1 MVTPLT
7 LSRRAAV
14 KALGA
19 GLAALPC
26 ASRLSAAAA
35 AGTPQPF
42 TLPALPYAYAA
53 LEPHFDARTME
64 IHHSK
69 HHQNYITS
77 ANAALASYPAL
88 RSRSAE
94 ELVRDLATVPEAIRT
109 AVRNHVGGHLNHAL
123 FWDVIAPRAGG
134 APSGA
139 LAAAL
144 QQRFGSLDAFRAQF
158 TDAAMKRFGSGW
170 AWLTLK
176 GGRLEVSST
185 ANQDSPLM
193 EGAVP
198 LLGLD
203 VWEHAYYLQYQNRRA
218 DFVAA
223 FWNVVAWE
231 RVAARYAAAAR

>member
-1 MVTPLT
+1 MDSPAPV
-7 LSRRAAV
+7 SRRTAV
-14 KALGA
+14 KTLGA
-19 GLAALPC
+19 GVAVLHSAP
-26 ASRLSAAAA
+26 RLAAAA
-35 AGTPQPF
+35 AAPTPQPF
-42 TLPALPYAYAA
+42 TLPPLAYAYNA

-69 HHQNYITS
+69 HHQTYITS
-77 ANAALASYPAL
+77 ANAALSSYPAL
-88 RSRSAE
+88 RTRGAE
-94 ELVRDLATVPEAIRT
+94 ELVKDLASVPEAIRT

-134 APSGA
+134 APTGA

-144 QQRFGSLDAFRAQF
+144 QERFGSLDAFRAQF

-176 GGRLEVSST
+176 AGRLEVSST

-203 VWEHAYYLQYQNRRA
+203 VWEHAYYLHYQNRRA

-223 FWNVVAWE
+223 FWNVVAWD
-231 RVAARYAAAAR
+231 RVAARFAAAR

>member
-1 MVTPLT
+1 MHSPTP
-7 LSRRAAV
+7 LSRRAVV
-14 KALGA
+14 KTLGA
-19 GLAALPC
+19 GLAVLPC
-26 ASRLSAAAA
+26 ASTVAAAAA

-42 TLPALPYAYAA
+42 TLPALPYAYNA

-69 HHQNYITS
+69 HHQAYITS
-77 ANAALASYPAL
+77 ANAALASHPAL
-88 RSRSAE
+88 RARSAE
-94 ELVRDLATVPEAIRT
+94 ELVKDLAAVPEAIRT

-134 APSGA
+134 APTGP

-144 QQRFGSLDAFRAQF
+144 QERFGSLDAFRAQF
-158 TDAAMKRFGSGW
+158 ADAAMKRFGSGW

-176 GGRLEVSST
+176 GGRLEVTST

-193 EGAVP
+193 EGAIP

-223 FWNVVAWE
+223 FWNVVSWD
-231 RVAARYAAAAR
+231 RVAARYAAAR

>member
-1 MVTPLT
+1 MHSPTP
-7 LSRRAAV
+7 LSRRAVV
-14 KALGA
+14 KTLGA
-19 GLAALPC
+19 GLAVLPC
-26 ASRLSAAAA
+26 ASTVAAAAA

-42 TLPALPYAYAA
+42 TLPALPYAYNA

-69 HHQNYITS
+69 HHQAYITS
-77 ANAALASYPAL
+77 ANAALASHPAL
-88 RSRSAE
+88 RARGAE
-94 ELVRDLATVPEAIRT
+94 ELVKDLAAVPEAIRT

-144 QQRFGSLDAFRAQF
+144 QERFGSLDAFRAQF
-158 TDAAMKRFGSGW
+158 ADAAMKRFGSGW

-176 GGRLEVSST
+176 GGRLEVTST

-193 EGAVP
+193 EGAIP

-223 FWNVVAWE
+223 FWNVVSWD
-231 RVAARYAAAAR
+231 RVAARYAAAR